1 MANSYIISHFKFCF
15 NQVQILG
22 ASGIL
27 AALAPTVPPF
37 DFEFDY
43 EESSANHEIDV

>member
-1 MANSYIISHFKFCF
+1 MANSYIISYYKFCF

-22 ASGIL
+22 ASGTL
-27 AALAPTVPPF
+27 ALAPTVPPF